1 MILSIDSTLPL
12 LSLALVEKG
21 SVITAISSRA
31 EGSRNEKL
39 LPAIDWMLAE
49 TGLSM
54 AQIELIAVTRGPG
67 SFTGARIGLATVQG
81 LALARGVQVC
91 AMGTLEAAGSAQPA
105 SGSTLVVSE
114 AGRGEFYAAG
124 YRGLDELL
132 APSLLTVETL
142 SIEAGRF
149 ETTVRVEELM
159 QTFNLAV
166 LAARRAEEIARAGR
180 LELYRNLIPIYVRL
194 AEAEVRLKQKLDAG

>member
-1 MILSIDSTLPL
+1 MILAIDTTLPL

-54 AQIELIAVTRGPG
+54 GEIELIAVTRGPG

-81 LALARGVQVC
+81 LALAKGMPVC
-91 AMGTLEAAGSAQPA
+91 AMGTLEAAA
-105 SGSTLVVSE
+105 SGQAENKSVLVVSE
-114 AGRGEFYAAG
+114 AGRGEFYAAA
-124 YRGLDELL
+124 YQGLDELL
-132 APSLLTVETL
+132 APSLLTGEAL
-142 SIEAGRF
+142 AFQAGRF
-149 ETTVRVEELM
+149 GTTLRVEELM
-159 QTFNLAV
+159 QTFSLAV
-166 LAARRAEEIARAGR
+166 LAARRAEDIASAGK
-180 LELYRNLIPIYVRL
+180 LERYRDLIPIYVRL

>member
-1 MILSIDSTLPL
+1 MILSIDTTLPL

-54 AQIELIAVTRGPG
+54 TQIELIAVTRGPG

-81 LALARGVQVC
+81 LAMARAVPVC
-91 AMGTLEAAGSAQPA
+91 AMGTLEAAGSAQAA

-114 AGRGEFYAAG
+114 AGRGEFYGAG

-132 APSLLTVETL
+132 APTLLTVETL
-142 SIEAGRF
+142 SIEVGRF
-149 ETTVRVEELM
+149 ETTMRVEELM

-180 LELYRNLIPIYVRL
+180 LELYQNLIPIYVRL